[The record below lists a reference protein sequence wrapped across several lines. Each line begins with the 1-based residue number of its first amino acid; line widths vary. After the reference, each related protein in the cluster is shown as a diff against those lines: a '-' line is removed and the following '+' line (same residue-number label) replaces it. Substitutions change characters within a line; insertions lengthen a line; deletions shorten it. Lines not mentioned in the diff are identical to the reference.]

1 MEVKM
6 DKSKIVFSGND
17 DVYAGDIAKL
27 VRAATQYGIDWLE
40 LWFPK
45 TAPFESIDEVEALL
59 ISSNKKVACVT
70 TWSHLYSENC
80 EAEKAVLLKGIEI
93 ADRLKAPRVN
103 TYFGHYI
110 YNNPRRA
117 IETYAKNIAPVLE
130 VAAQKGLVVCL
141 ENEFDSRGQD
151 PGYSDITRSA
161 DLMLQLMELI
171 DSPLF
176 KVTFDP
182 ANCYVAGE
190 EAFPYFYNVLKK
202 YIDYIHLKDVRKYVT
217 PRDRTRRIWSDHERN
232 YLFTPLGEGVMNY
245 LGLFKALYAD
255 HYQGQFTM
263 EPHVEKDEL
272 LYDAYEKNLGFI
284 SRCFDL
290 FEKD

>member
-1 MEVKM
+1 M
-6 DKSKIVFSGND
+6 DRSRLVFSGND

-27 VRAATQYGIDWLE
+27 IRVSTQFGIDLLE

-45 TAPFESIDEVEALL
+45 TAPFESIDEVETLL
-59 ISSNKKVACVT
+59 LRSKKKTACVT
-70 TWSHLYSENC
+70 TWSHLYSENY
-80 EAEKAVLLKGIEI
+80 ETEREVLLKGLEI
-93 ADRLKAPRVN
+93 AGRLGAPRVN

-117 IETYAKNIAPVLE
+117 IETYAKNIAPVIE
-130 VAAQKGLVVCL
+130 VAGKKGITVCL

-161 DLMLQLMELI
+161 DLMLQLMELV

-190 EAFPYFYNVLKK
+190 EAYPYFYSVLKK
-202 YIDYIHLKDVRKYVT
+202 HIDYIHLKDVRKYVV
-217 PRDRTRRIWSDHERN
+217 PMDRGRRIWSDHERN
-232 YLFTPLGEGVMNY
+232 YIFTPLGEGVMNY
-245 LGLFKALYAD
+245 LGIFKALHDDGYP
-255 HYQGQFTM
+255 GLFTI
-263 EPHVEKDEL
+263 EPHIEKEEL
-272 LYDAYEKNLGFI
+272 LLEAYQKNLAYI
-284 SRCFDL
+284 ANCHEPLAQKNNS
-290 FEKD
+290 